1 MPKTRFAFAILFAGL
16 LASPAIAGNSVTGS
30 NVACPVDSP
39 YDGMSFED
47 QFGADVLEKMRC
59 NKRRA
64 NVKMVMQ
71 VNTAPQANAAPE
83 DEPKPMYGF
92 KNLPNIIK
100 DFEITHGV
108 KNWEIAVVIHS
119 GGFPYVLDPNVKFPH
134 ELAWKN
140 DQPVAAPYPGLTGAE
155 VVEKFIGMGVDVYF
169 CLNTAAALGIT
180 TDQILPGVKYVPAGL
195 SSLIDFQYDG
205 FKYVQP

>member
-1 MPKTRFAFAILFAGL
+1 
-16 LASPAIAGNSVTGS
+16 
-30 NVACPVDSP
+30 
-39 YDGMSFED
+39 MSLED
-47 QFGADVLEKMRC
+47 KFGADVLEKMRC
-59 NKRRA
+59 NKRRS

-71 VNTAPQANAAPE
+71 VNAAL
-83 DEPKPMYGF
+83 DAKSRMYGF
-92 KNLPNIIK
+92 RNLPNIIN

-119 GGFPYVLDPNVKFPH
+119 GGYPFVLDPSAAVPH
-134 ELAWKN
+134 RDAALN
-140 DQPVAAPYPGLTGAE
+140 DQVVNAPYPGEGLTGAE
-155 VVEKFIGMGVDVYF
+155 VVEKLIGMGVDVYF

-180 TDQILPGVKYVPAGL
+180 TDQILPDVKYVPAGL